1 VSSTTIPY
9 RFPARFLRLPDLQ
22 AAVCAACN
30 AAGLGQLSRH
40 RAELVIEE
48 VFANTIHHGYLGE
61 SDNPVW
67 LRAMILPDGLRLVY
81 QDAAPPFDPLDS
93 AALPGNDHVG
103 GVGRVLINTLPRHA
117 EYALID
123 QRNTLSLDFD
133 LRD

>member
-1 VSSTTIPY
+1 VSSTTTSH
-9 RFPARFLRLPDLQ
+9 RFPARFVRLPDLQ
-22 AAVCAACN
+22 AAVGTACD

-48 VFANTIHHGYLGE
+48 VFANTIHHGYRGE

-67 LRAMILPDGLRLVY
+67 LRAIILPDGLRLVY

-93 AALPGNDHVG
+93 AALPGNDQVG
-103 GVGRVLINTLPRHA
+103 GVGRVLIKSLPRHA

-123 QRNTLSLDFD
+123 QRNTLSFDFD